1 MKQNISKSADC
12 RAGQHNGYMAT
23 SDTWKQ
29 CSIFTPTELGG
40 DEVVDALKRRRTVAG
55 EAQRGLEALQRAAY
69 LRHIVGDASG
79 ARALYEEA
87 LIACPRDEPRLTAE
101 VQSEL
106 GAVCLAV
113 GDIGAARAHTELA
126 CRMFASL
133 LPEGHPTLQS
143 LIGRIYMLANHNGL
157 LPA

>member
-55 EAQRGLEALQRAAY
+55 EAQRGLEVQQLQELSFEE
-69 LRHIVGDASG
+69 LR
-79 ARALYEEA
+79 
-87 LIACPRDEPRLTAE
+87 PTTRLHH
-101 VQSEL
+101 VQPHRS
-106 GAVCLAV
+106 
-113 GDIGAARAHTELA
+113 IPPTE
-126 CRMFASL
+126 S
-133 LPEGHPTLQS
+133 
-143 LIGRIYMLANHNGL
+143 
-157 LPA
+157 